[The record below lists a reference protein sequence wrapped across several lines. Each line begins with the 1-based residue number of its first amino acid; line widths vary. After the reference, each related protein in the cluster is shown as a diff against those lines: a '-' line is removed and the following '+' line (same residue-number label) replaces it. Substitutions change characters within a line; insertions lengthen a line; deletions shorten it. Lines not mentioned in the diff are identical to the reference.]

1 MTLTGYLK
9 VYSHLMVTIS
19 TTRVMQRIMTLKKTT
34 VFTQIQADEAFSLNS
49 VIKYERLSLRTKQAN
64 VTTQKLS
71 SGDLEAN
78 VPRWRQQTGLIK
90 AKSVQKSFHRY
101 KHCCS
106 FFGPCK

>member
-49 VIKYERLSLRTKQAN
+49 VIKYERLSLRTKMDCAEQEW
-64 VTTQKLS
+64 TTLNQTRACTADLS
-71 SGDLEAN
+71 
-78 VPRWRQQTGLIK
+78 
-90 AKSVQKSFHRY
+90 
-101 KHCCS
+101 
-106 FFGPCK
+106 